1 MCVRERGGMVRKM
14 WPVGAQPC
22 LMVWVDGKSA

>member
-1 MCVRERGGMVRKM
+1 MCVREREGLVRKM

-22 LMVWVDGKSA
+22 MMVWVDGESA